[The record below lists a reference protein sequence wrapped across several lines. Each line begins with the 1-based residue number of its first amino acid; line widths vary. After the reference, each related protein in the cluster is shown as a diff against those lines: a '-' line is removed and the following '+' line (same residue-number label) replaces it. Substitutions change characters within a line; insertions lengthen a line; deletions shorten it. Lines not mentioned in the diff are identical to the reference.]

1 MNQQKTD
8 LDPKDQIL
16 NISKNKPVG
25 QYIFLSKI
33 FLNKFGQLSLH
44 ALGDATI
51 NVISIAQALER
62 KKYAK
67 IIKIETQTYSPTE
80 KSGGKK
86 IKLIAQ
92 LDVTEE
98 GKQLIKEE
106 LENRKKPQQDVQ
118 DINQ

>member
-1 MNQQKTD
+1 MNQQKTE

-16 NISKNKPVG
+16 NISKNKAVG

-44 ALGDATI
+44 ALGDATK

-67 IIKIETQTYSPTE
+67 IIKIETQTFIPNE
-80 KSGGKK
+80 QPGGKK

-92 LDVTEE
+92 LEVTEE
-98 GKQLIKEE
+98 GKKLIIEE
-106 LENRKKPQQDVQ
+106 LEKRRKPEQVAQ